1 MVKTK
6 PVFNTLGR
14 DEMLADARTGR
25 NRRDALV
32 GLGVADGNQCLTAT
46 FKWHNLSPPLGR
58 GVGMLC

>member
-14 DEMLADARTGR
+14 DEMLADAGTGR

-32 GLGVADGNQCLTAT
+32 GLGVADGNQCLTTT
-46 FKWHNLSPPLGR
+46 FTWHSLSPPS
-58 GVGMLC
+58 

>member
-6 PVFNTLGR
+6 PVFNPLGR
-14 DEMLADARTGR
+14 DEMLADAGAGR

-32 GLGVADGNQCLTAT
+32 GLGVADGNQGLAAT